1 MNKIRVYSTNGH
13 HIPPWKDKILTSAG
27 KRLHGKKMK
36 GGKTKLMRIQ
46 KPLPDIAKSRE
57 VTCRVAPTYSRE

>member
-1 MNKIRVYSTNGH
+1 MLTN
-13 HIPPWKDKILTSAG
+13 AG